1 MRLPVLGELNL
12 ATKLLGLFGLAVA
25 GVALL
30 ALLLPFARM
39 QALVD
44 TGQLETARALYEA
57 WAVSAEP
64 ALADEAVGADG
75 NGGEHVGEH
84 ERVGDAVIQRFP
96 LRALRERAREDW
108 RYAEILTAIELA
120 VREGERPEEVFRNDW
135 RDWEKRYIYARIEWP
150 ETGPEARPGEGAA
163 PNAQAQP
170 APSST
175 PASASEPLSI
185 VVLERTSEQAAAE
198 AAINS
203 LFLLSAGV
211 LVLAVALTVFMIIIR
226 WLVLKPVTTLRLW
239 AESVGDGNTDE
250 RVEIA
255 TGDEFQQLAET
266 FNQTLD
272 QLEEREKTL
281 QSINIAMDVRLNELS
296 EVNEAL
302 DKAARLKSE
311 FLAGVSHEL
320 RTPLNSIIGF
330 AELLLDIAIKEART
344 DETNDAVVR
353 RKRYLENIV
362 EGSRGLLELIEG
374 LLEMARIEAGKT
386 EINRELLNPV
396 DACRGML
403 GLAEPLAKR
412 HGVTLELDE
421 RPEVPLVE
429 TDPRKFQQIVFNLV
443 TNAIKFTG
451 AEGSDGKP
459 GRVLVR
465 VERVPGE
472 RGTPNVRVSVIDNGP
487 GIDPADQQAIFD
499 RFSQLEGG
507 HERRHG
513 GVGLGLA
520 ICRDLTTLLQ
530 ADLQL
535 VSEIGQG
542 AMFSVLFPL
551 RLDMSK
557 FEESRLE
564 GRFRG
569 ALNRQSG

>member
-1 MRLPVLGELNL
+1 MRLPVLGDLNL

-25 GVALL
+25 AVALL
-30 ALLLPFARM
+30 ALILPFARM

-44 TGQLETARALYEA
+44 TGQLETARALHDA
-57 WAVSAEP
+57 WATRPDAADAEP
-64 ALADEAVGADG
+64 PAESP
-75 NGGEHVGEH
+75 N
-84 ERVGDAVIQRFP
+84 RIGDAAVLDFSIDD
-96 LRALRERAREDW
+96 LRDRAREDW
-108 RYAEILTAIELA
+108 RFAEILGKTESP
-120 VREGERPEEVFRNDW
+120 RTGPDGEPIDEVFLNDW
-135 RDWEKRYIYARIEWP
+135 EGWEKRYTYARV
-150 ETGPEARPGEGAA
+150 TRDGAG
-163 PNAQAQP
+163 
-170 APSST
+170 APSGV
-175 PASASEPLSI
+175 
-185 VVLERTSEQAAAE
+185 VVLERTSEQAASE

-211 LVLAVALTVFMIIIR
+211 LVLAVAMTTFWFITR
-226 WLVLKPVTTLRLW
+226 WLILKPVTSLRRW

-250 RVEIA
+250 RCELK

-266 FNQTLD
+266 FNETLD

-281 QSINIAMDVRLNELS
+281 QSINIAMDVRLNELA

-330 AELLLDIAIKEART
+330 TELLLDIATQEAKLET
-344 DETNDAVVR
+344 QDEAIVR

-396 DACRGML
+396 DACRGMM
-403 GLAEPLAKR
+403 GLAEPLASR
-412 HGVTLELDE
+412 NGVTLELE
-421 RPEVPLVE
+421 ARPEIPLVE

-451 AEGSDGKP
+451 ADGSDGKP

-472 RGTPNVRVSVIDNGP
+472 DGTPNVRVCVIDNGP
-487 GIDPADQQAIFD
+487 GIAEEDQVAIFD
-499 RFSQLEGG
+499 RFSQLESG
-507 HERRHG
+507 HERKHG

-520 ICRDLTTLLQ
+520 ICRDLSSLLQ

-535 VSEIGQG
+535 VSEQGQG

-551 RLDMSK
+551 RLNMELI
-557 FEESRLE
+557 EEARLE
-564 GRFRG
+564 ARFRG
-569 ALNRQSG
+569 TLNRQSV

>member
-1 MRLPVLGELNL
+1 
-12 ATKLLGLFGLAVA
+12 
-25 GVALL
+25 
-30 ALLLPFARM
+30 
-39 QALVD
+39 
-44 TGQLETARALYEA
+44 
-57 WAVSAEP
+57 
-64 ALADEAVGADG
+64 
-75 NGGEHVGEH
+75 
-84 ERVGDAVIQRFP
+84 VIQE
-96 LRALRERAREDW
+96 LSIEAMRERSREDW
-108 RYAEILTAIELA
+108 RYAEILGEIDRQAK
-120 VREGERPEEVFRNDW
+120 REAERAANRGGSRAGSGEQTNAEAKPLPEEVFLNDW
-135 RDWEKRYIYARIEWP
+135 ENWEKRYTYARIM
-150 ETGPEARPGEGAA
+150 RDGEGI
-163 PNAQAQP
+163 P
-170 APSST
+170 T
-175 PASASEPLSI
+175 RV

-211 LVLAVALTVFMIIIR
+211 LVLAVALTTFMVIIR
-226 WLVLKPVTTLRLW
+226 WLVLKPVKTLRLW

-250 RVEIA
+250 RVQLA

-281 QSINIAMDVRLNELS
+281 QSINIAMDVRLNELA

-302 DKAARLKSE
+302 DRAARLKSE

-330 AELLLDIAIKEART
+330 AELLLDIATQEAKK
-344 DETNDAVVR
+344 DETNEAIVR

-386 EINRELLNPV
+386 EINRELLNAV

-403 GLAEPLAKR
+403 GLAEPLASR
-412 HGVTLELDE
+412 HGVELELE
-421 RPEVPLVE
+421 ARPEVPLIE

-459 GRVLVR
+459 GRVVVR

-472 RGTPNVRVSVIDNGP
+472 GGTPNVRVSVIDNGP

-520 ICRDLTTLLQ
+520 ICRDLSDLLQ

-535 VSEIGQG
+535 VSEVGQG

-551 RLDMSK
+551 RLDLSK
-557 FEESRLE
+557 IEESKLE
-564 GRFRG
+564 SRFRG
-569 ALNRQSG
+569 GAQPAAGVRCAEVRIRSADPTRRSRPGSAGSRSLRVGPARTPRRRRRSGRGDRRGLSFSRSIWQATRVCGLSPR

>member
-1 MRLPVLGELNL
+1 MRLPVLGELSL
-12 ATKLLGLFGLAVA
+12 ATKLVGLFGLAVTA
-25 GVALL
+25 VASL
-30 ALLLPFARM
+30 ALILPFARM
-39 QALVD
+39 QTLVD
-44 TGQLETARALYEA
+44 TGQLETARALHDA
-57 WAVSAEP
+57 WTAQRERETPIPTDPAAVQR
-64 ALADEAVGADG
+64 L
-75 NGGEHVGEH
+75 
-84 ERVGDAVIQRFP
+84 GDAVI
-96 LRALRERAREDW
+96 LDLSTDALRDRSREDW
-108 RYAEILTAIELA
+108 RFAEILREAESQHELDD
-120 VREGERPEEVFRNDW
+120 GEIGPREVFLNDW
-135 RDWEKRYIYARIEWP
+135 EDWEKRYTYARINRGADGNA
-150 ETGPEARPGEGAA
+150 TGV
-163 PNAQAQP
+163 
-170 APSST
+170 
-175 PASASEPLSI
+175 

-211 LVLAVALTVFMIIIR
+211 LVLAVALTTFMVIIR
-226 WLVLKPVTTLRLW
+226 WLVLKPVKTLRLW

-250 RVEIA
+250 RCELT
-255 TGDEFQQLAET
+255 TGDEFQQLAAT

-330 AELLLDIAIKEART
+330 AELLLDIATQEAKT
-344 DETNDAVVR
+344 DETNNAVVR

-403 GLAEPLAKR
+403 GLAEPLANR
-412 HGVTLELDE
+412 NGVALELE
-421 RPEVPLVE
+421 ARPEVPLLE

-451 AEGSDGKP
+451 SEGSDGKP

-472 RGTPNVRVSVIDNGP
+472 GGTPSVRVCVIDNGP
-487 GIDPADQQAIFD
+487 GIDAADQQAIFD

-520 ICRDLTTLLQ
+520 ICRDLSNLLQ
-530 ADLQL
+530 AELRL
-535 VSEIGQG
+535 VSEPGQG

-551 RLDMSK
+551 RLDLALI
-557 FEESRLE
+557 EEARLE
-564 GRFRG
+564 ARFRG
-569 ALNRQSG
+569 SLNRQPA

>member
-12 ATKLLGLFGLAVA
+12 ATKLLGLFGLAVTA
-25 GVALL
+25 VA
-30 ALLLPFARM
+30 M
-39 QALVD
+39 QALID
-44 TGQLETARALYEA
+44 AGQLETARVLHDAWVMLPRTEEA
-57 WAVSAEP
+57 PRP
-64 ALADEAVGADG
+64 ATI
-75 NGGEHVGEH
+75 
-84 ERVGDAVIQRFP
+84 GDASVQSLDIAT
-96 LRALRERAREDW
+96 LRVRSREDW
-108 RYAEILTAIELA
+108 RLAEILRTADDPRKNA
-120 VREGERPEEVFRNDW
+120 EGEAATEVFLDDW
-135 RDWEKRYIYARIEWP
+135 RDWAKRYTYARIRRD
-150 ETGPEARPGEGAA
+150 ETGRPTGV
-163 PNAQAQP
+163 
-170 APSST
+170 
-175 PASASEPLSI
+175 
-185 VVLERTSEQAAAE
+185 VVLERTSDQAASE

-211 LVLAVALTVFMIIIR
+211 LVLAVAMTTF
-226 WLVLKPVTTLRLW
+226 WLITARLILRPVKSLRLW

-250 RVEIA
+250 RVELK

-266 FNQTLD
+266 FNETLD
-272 QLEEREKTL
+272 QLEERERTL
-281 QSINIAMDVRLNELS
+281 QSINIAMDVRLNELA

-330 AELLLDIAIKEART
+330 AELLLDIARQEEKRP
-344 DETNDAVVR
+344 ETAPDGSVGASPGGAQSIAK

-386 EINRELLNPV
+386 EVNRELLNPV

-403 GLAEPLAKR
+403 GLAEPLANR
-412 HGVTLELDE
+412 NGVTLELDA
-421 RPEVPLVE
+421 RPEVPLIE

-451 AEGSDGKP
+451 PEGSDGKA

-472 RGTPNVRVSVIDNGP
+472 SGTPSVRVCVIDNGP
-487 GIDPADQQAIFD
+487 GIAPEDQQAIFE

-520 ICRDLTTLLQ
+520 ICRDLSNLLQ

-535 VSEIGQG
+535 VSEPGQG
-542 AMFSVLFPL
+542 AMFSVIFPL
-551 RLDMSK
+551 RLDMSLI
-557 FEESRLE
+557 EEARLE
-564 GRFRG
+564 ARFRG
-569 ALNRQSG
+569 VLNRQSI

>member
-25 GVALL
+25 AVALL
-30 ALLLPFARM
+30 ALILPFARM

-57 WAVSAEP
+57 WAVSEESSP
-64 ALADEAVGADG
+64 GGDADDPQ
-75 NGGEHVGEH
+75 
-84 ERVGDAVIQRFP
+84 RVGDAVIQR
-96 LRALRERAREDW
+96 LSIESLRERAREDW
-108 RYAEILTAIELA
+108 RFAEFQNVIDAPTQGADTPPA
-120 VREGERPEEVFRNDW
+120 TEVFRNDW
-135 RDWEKRYIYARIEWP
+135 QDWEKRYTYARIARDDKGEP
-150 ETGPEARPGEGAA
+150 TG
-163 PNAQAQP
+163 
-170 APSST
+170 
-175 PASASEPLSI
+175 I
-185 VVLERTSEQAAAE
+185 VVLERTSEQAASE

-211 LVLAVALTVFMIIIR
+211 LVLAVALTTFMVIIR

-250 RVEIA
+250 RCELT
-255 TGDEFQQLAET
+255 TGDEFQQLAQT
-266 FNQTLD
+266 FNETLD

-281 QSINIAMDVRLNELS
+281 QSINIAMDVRLNELA

-330 AELLLDIAIKEART
+330 AELLLDIATQEAKT
-344 DETNDAVVR
+344 DEANDAVVR

-396 DACRGML
+396 DACRGMI
-403 GLAEPLAKR
+403 GLAEPLASR
-412 HGVTLELDE
+412 NGVTLELDA
-421 RPEVPLVE
+421 RPEVPLID

-451 AEGSDGKP
+451 PDGSDGKP

-472 RGTPNVRVSVIDNGP
+472 SGTPSVRVCVIDNGP
-487 GIDPADQQAIFD
+487 GIDLADQKAIFD

-507 HERRHG
+507 HVRRHG

-520 ICRDLTTLLQ
+520 ICRDLSSLLQ

-535 VSEIGQG
+535 VSEPGQG

-551 RLDMSK
+551 RLDLTK
-557 FEESRLE
+557 IEESRLE
-564 GRFRG
+564 ARFRG
-569 ALNRQSG
+569 ALNRQPA